1 MKKVYMPVLLL
12 TLSLIMPPS
21 LLAQTSPSIKRY
33 IDKNGSNERF
43 HVSVILQHCSG
54 LMLAY
59 GRFLPDKQAKERFG
73 QMASALV
80 LEAGDQL
87 ASLGQ
92 TSADVAFKQAT
103 EGMMYYQDPYY
114 KKIEKTQR
122 DTGSIFEGD
131 VGFDFQ
137 LCQEYLKAL

>member
-1 MKKVYMPVLLL
+1 M
-12 TLSLIMPPS
+12 
-21 LLAQTSPSIKRY
+21 TSSTR
-33 IDKNGSNERF
+33 E
-43 HVSVILQHCSG
+43 Q
-54 LMLAY
+54 

-87 ASLGQ
+87 ATLGQ
-92 TSADVAFKQAT
+92 TSADVAFKQVT
-103 EGMMYYQDPYY
+103 EGMMYYQEPCY

-137 LCQEYLKAL
+137 LCQEYLKAPR